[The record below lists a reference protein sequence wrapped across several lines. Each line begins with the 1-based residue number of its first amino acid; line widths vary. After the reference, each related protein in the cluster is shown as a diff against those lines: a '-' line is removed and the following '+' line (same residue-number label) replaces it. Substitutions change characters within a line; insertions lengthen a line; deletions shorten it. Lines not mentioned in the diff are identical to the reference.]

1 MSRTCLTYIASNP
14 TASLSRGPLLFP
26 FTVIVHLVIPKQSL
40 VAVTPRK
47 GLVPDVQIFVLRSLG
62 RRGTVLLMF
71 PVLVPKDV
79 GVGSGDEEGRDG
91 NEDGEFTPQ
100 RCLGLARQR
109 LTQKGERQCGK
120 QWNGGTGKTE

>member
-1 MSRTCLTYIASNP
+1 M
-14 TASLSRGPLLFP
+14 
-26 FTVIVHLVIPKQSL
+26 IVHLVIPKQSL

-47 GLVPDVQIFVLRSLG
+47 GFVPDVQIFVLRSLL

-100 RCLGLARQR
+100 GCFGLACQR
-109 LTQKGERQCGK
+109 PTQKGERQSGK
-120 QWNGGTGKTE
+120 QRKTKYYLTTARRDALPRRVRG